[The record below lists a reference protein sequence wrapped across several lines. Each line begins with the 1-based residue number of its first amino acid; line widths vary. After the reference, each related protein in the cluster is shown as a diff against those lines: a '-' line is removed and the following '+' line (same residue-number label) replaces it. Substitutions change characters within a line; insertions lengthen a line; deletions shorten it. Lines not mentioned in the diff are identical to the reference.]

1 MGIRRIGRSI
11 LTSSWVAACPSL
23 ACRRAQPGRLG
34 GWCWVGGGVRGCEE
48 GSRALGVSLGGWSDW
63 LWGGW
68 AVVVWEGGVG
78 GGNQEGGSYDDDAAA
93 DRQIPVV
100 PRVPQAAAVSGDRQL
115 QVAALGELGGG
126 LELRAGRVGVGPDDG
141 EAGALPER
149 R

>member
-1 MGIRRIGRSI
+1 MVRNFAGAGDSFFGW
-11 LTSSWVAACPSL
+11 SDWV
-23 ACRRAQPGRLG
+23 G
-34 GWCWVGGGVRGCEE
+34 WVGGG
-48 GSRALGVSLGGWSDW
+48 
-63 LWGGW
+63 
-68 AVVVWEGGVG
+68 GVG
-78 GGNQEGGSYDDDAAA
+78 GAIRRWVVDDDAAA